1 MYGSYN
7 SPFKL
12 EYAEFTLSVENYDGF
27 YLYKRELLGLED
39 NVEKIIN
46 KQIYSLLI
54 NPIEPVNL
62 PKKLTPLLLI
72 EFAKSIIIG
81 PYSIKKVYIK
91 YPVEIGV
98 FISDDIN
105 NYDILDFFI
114 LARKKY
120 TVYGNPS
127 NGSLCRYWSSD
138 VYLSLPET
146 NPLYEGILELNITN
160 TTGRWVEVT
169 QTVLNAYGMK
179 IYHNNI
185 IVSMKASMRVTSQNM
200 AETEFIN
207 QPIQEGMVKAT
218 ELYTI
223 SKVQFV
229 SGTKYVMENGI

>member
-7 SPFKL
+7 PPFKL
-12 EYAEFTLSVENYDGF
+12 EYAEVTLSVINYEGF
-27 YLYKRELLGLED
+27 YLYNRELTGLDD
-39 NVEKIIN
+39 NVEKIIH
-46 KQIYSLLI
+46 KESCSLLI

-72 EFAKSIIIG
+72 EFTRPVVID
-81 PYSIKKVYIK
+81 PNSIKKVYIK
-91 YPVEIGV
+91 FPVEIGV
-98 FISDDIN
+98 FISDNIN

-114 LARKKY
+114 LAKKKY

-127 NGSLCRYWSSD
+127 DGSLCRYWSSD

-146 NPLYEGILELNITN
+146 NPLYERILDVNITN

-169 QTVLNAYGMK
+169 RTVLNAYGMK
-179 IYHNNI
+179 IYYNN
-185 IVSMKASMRVTSQNM
+185 IVSMKASMRITGHNI

-207 QPIQEGMVKAT
+207 QPVLKDMIKAT
-218 ELYTI
+218 ELYTV

-229 SGTKYVMENGI
+229 NGTKYFMEHGI